1 MLNIA
6 QIFGVLFGLV
16 TLQKIVVLI
25 KSLDSKS
32 WHGQKLRFACL
43 TISLAFIVAGVG
55 GIIFEYPWG
64 GYVLLYGIGGRF
76 CFDRRLE
83 GTRSKILPRKRK
95 LLS

>member
-1 MLNIA
+1 MLSIA

-16 TLQKIVVLI
+16 TLQKIVLLV

-32 WHGQKLRFACL
+32 WEGQKLRFAFL
-43 TISLAFIVAGVG
+43 TISLGCIIAGSAGVV
-55 GIIFEYPWG
+55 FEYHWG
-64 GYVLLYGIGGRF
+64 GYVLLYGIGGRY

-83 GTRSKILPRKRK
+83 VTRAKLMPRKGK